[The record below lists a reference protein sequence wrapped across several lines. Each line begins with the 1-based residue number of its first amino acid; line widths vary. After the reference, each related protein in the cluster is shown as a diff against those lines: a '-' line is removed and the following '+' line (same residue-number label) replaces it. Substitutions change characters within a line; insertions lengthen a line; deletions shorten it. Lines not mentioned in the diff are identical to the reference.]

1 MFLDASWSW
10 KSQCLDRFYEIRKIS
25 MLSLVCCIHV
35 AEDFKQ
41 GESEVLDTLYSF
53 KDMSWKTAGW
63 MLAWSSQYYID
74 LLVHIS
80 VVKQPAQLLLFL
92 PPGAL

>member
-53 KDMSWKTAGW
+53 SPLDVLE
-63 MLAWSSQYYID
+63 LANNIVSPHVI
-74 LLVHIS
+74 
-80 VVKQPAQLLLFL
+80 
-92 PPGAL
+92 